1 MSQADVLFVS
11 HGGGPLPLL
20 GDPGHREMVQCL
32 TAMNGELRKPDAILV
47 GGAAEPIR
55 AFRTKNEALA
65 AKENRAE
72 MAKTISPLV
81 HLRATGVAWCTADTG
96 GCNGGQGVEKTRCA
110 DCGNAVIDESRKAVW
125 QGIYAQQ
132 IELRD
137 LTDIGPGGTERVE
150 RDLKRCEAVLKGLGA
165 TEEDLAYVAT

>member
-1 MSQADVLFVS
+1 MSRLQDAELYDSVGLAALS
-11 HGGGPLPLL
+11 IKTDLL
-20 GDPGHREMVQCL
+20 EHWLE
-32 TAMNGELRKPDAILV
+32 PDAILV